1 MLVLALLTTKNLL
14 LAGEGVWHGNKCEIF
29 FYCLFSSVPFCMCV
43 RNILGFDSIQRV
55 VPYVT
60 YCQLRCAEVYYLYS
74 FFFFPWKCIV
84 RYGGL
89 TSVDQRFSVFTKV
102 LKPWWIWLQVHFSSG

>member
-14 LAGEGVWHGNKCEIF
+14 LAGEGVWHGNKREIF
-29 FYCLFSSVPFCMCV
+29 FLLSFFFSSVPFCMCV

-55 VPYVT
+55 VSYVT

-74 FFFFPWKCIV
+74 FFFFFTEVYCEIWWLNLCRSKV
-84 RYGGL
+84 
-89 TSVDQRFSVFTKV
+89 FSF
-102 LKPWWIWLQVHFSSG
+102 H

>member
-1 MLVLALLTTKNLL
+1 M
-14 LAGEGVWHGNKCEIF
+14 EISVRF
-29 FYCLFSSVPFCMCV
+29 FSTVFFFSSVPFCMCV

-74 FFFFPWKCIV
+74 FFFFH
-84 RYGGL
+84 G
-89 TSVDQRFSVFTKV
+89 SV
-102 LKPWWIWLQVHFSSG
+102 L